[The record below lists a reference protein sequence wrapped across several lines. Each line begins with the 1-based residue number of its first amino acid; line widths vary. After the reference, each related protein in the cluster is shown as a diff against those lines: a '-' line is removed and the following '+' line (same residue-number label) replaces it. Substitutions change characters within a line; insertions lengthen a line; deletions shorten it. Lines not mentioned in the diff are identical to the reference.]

1 MTTTSDLP
9 LAGLKVLELHAIG
22 PVPYA
27 GSLLISLGAQIVR
40 VSPPA
45 DPKLGV
51 AMKPE
56 FDVLNAGKTQ
66 LLLDMKSAEGMAK
79 VHEQLA
85 QSDVLMEGFRPGVLE
100 RLGLAP
106 ADLLKRYPKLVIG
119 RLSGFGSRGELA
131 PRAGHD
137 ITYLAMCGVL
147 HAIGTG
153 ETPVP
158 PLNVVADFGGGAMH
172 LLLGVMAKL
181 IQRGITG
188 KGGVAETSILAG
200 SVGLT
205 PLFFGLTA
213 AGRWNPAK
221 RESNMLDGGVPF
233 YRVYKT
239 KDDRHVAIGAI
250 EAKFYL
256 ELLDVLG
263 LKGEVDPAR
272 QLDPSTYAATI
283 ARFSER
289 IATKTRDEW
298 AALALPRDACMAP
311 VLDFLEAAKYAH
323 NLDNDLYTDKPF
335 PKPLRTIEFDRGL

>member
-1 MTTTSDLP
+1 MTTDHELP
-9 LAGLKVLELHAIG
+9 LAGLTVLELHAIG

-27 GSLLISLGAQIVR
+27 GMLLRSLGATIIR
-40 VSPPA
+40 ISPPA

-51 AMKPE
+51 AMRPE
-56 FDVLNAGKTQ
+56 HDLLNQGKNQ
-66 LLLDMKSAEGMAK
+66 LLIDMKTAEGMAK

-85 QSDVLMEGFRPGVLE
+85 RADVLTEGFRPGVLE

-106 ADLLKRYPKLVIG
+106 VDLLKRYPRLVIG

-153 ETPVP
+153 EKPVP

-172 LLLGVMAKL
+172 LLMGVLAKL
-181 IQRGITG
+181 VKRGISG

-205 PLFFGLTA
+205 PLFFGLSA
-213 AGRWNPAK
+213 AGLWDPTK
-221 RESNMLDGGVPF
+221 REVNKLDGGVP
-233 YRVYKT
+233 YYKVYKT
-239 KDDRHVAIGAI
+239 KDDRFVAIGAI

-263 LKGEVDPAR
+263 LKGEIDPAR
-272 QLDPSTYAATI
+272 QNDLSTHAATA
-283 ARFSER
+283 ARFAER
-289 IATKTRDEW
+289 IATRTRDEW

-311 VLDFLEAAKYAH
+311 VLDFIEATKHAH
-323 NLDNDLYTDKPF
+323 NLANDLYTHQPF